1 MKKQE
6 LIEKLKAAGTVS
18 SNVFIPV
25 SDVIKMVE
33 DLETESSEL
42 SDDFISDVAK
52 EIVYQLDRKGIDI
65 ISDYDIDTDVRG
77 NTIEVSISEASF
89 DSYEIEC
96 IVENAVEIIAKK
108 KEETNEES
116 SEVYN

>member
-33 DLETESSEL
+33 DLEDSQPYEVSDEDIDHIVDEITNQIEDSSEDII
-42 SDDFISDVAK
+42 DDFEISADANRTK
-52 EIVYQLDRKGIDI
+52 
-65 ISDYDIDTDVRG
+65 
-77 NTIEVSISEASF
+77 IEVSISSIRF
-89 DSYEIEC
+89 DSWKLDNI
-96 IVENAVEIIAKK
+96 IRDAVGNLKNK
-108 KEETNEES
+108 YKFQ
-116 SEVYN
+116 EVDNN

>member
-33 DLETESSEL
+33 DLEAESSE
-42 SDDFISDVAK
+42 ISETTISNIAG
-52 EIVYQLDRKGIDI
+52 EILLQLDRRGRDV
-65 ISDYDIDTDVRG
+65 ISDFEIDTDIRRTTVE
-77 NTIEVSISEASF
+77 ISISEVSF
-89 DSYEIEC
+89 DSYEIES
-96 IVENAVEIIAKK
+96 IVENAVEKFASIK
-108 KEETNEES
+108 EES

>member
-33 DLETESSEL
+33 DLEDSQPSEV
-42 SDDFISDVAK
+42 SDEDIDHIVD
-52 EIVYQLDRKGIDI
+52 EITNQIEYASEDI
-65 ISDYDIDTDVRG
+65 IDSFEISADANRTSID
-77 NTIEVSISEASF
+77 VSISSIRF
-89 DSYEIEC
+89 DSWKLDNI
-96 IVENAVEIIAKK
+96 IRDAVSNLKNKFQEAD
-108 KEETNEES
+108 N
-116 SEVYN
+116 N

>member
-33 DLETESSEL
+33 DLETESSGL
-42 SDDFISDVAK
+42 SDN
-52 EIVYQLDRKGIDI
+52 I
-65 ISDYDIDTDVRG
+65 ISSIAQEVTERFDNKGADVINEYDIDTDVRG
-77 NTIEVSISEASF
+77 NTIEVSLSHVSF
-89 DSYEIEC
+89 DSYEIES
-96 IVENAVEIIAKK
+96 IVEYAIEKYVTK
-108 KEETNEES
+108 KEEEN
-116 SEVYN
+116 NQ